1 MELMVNDAIFQVFG
15 LKAGDFDCSL
25 FSGGLINQTIYLKNK
40 TSDADFVLQNI
51 NTNVFKK
58 PETIANNIRL
68 AADFLK
74 EKCADYQFLNPVRTI
89 NGDEMY
95 VTDGVYWRLTPFIH
109 DTVALDRAENPKQ
122 AYEAAKQF
130 GKLCRLLAGCNSADF
145 GESIPGFH
153 DLDFYFQQ
161 FKNNIKLA
169 SAERLEKAADSIKE
183 LLDKESIVT
192 IYNELKNNPDFP
204 TRIIHHDTKI
214 SNVLL
219 NKDTFEGVCVIDLDT
234 LMPGKIISDLGD
246 MMRTYLS
253 PVTEEE
259 TDFNKIELREDYYEA
274 LMMGYLSEMA
284 DEITATEKE
293 FLVYS
298 GKFIVYMQALRFLS
312 DYLKNDCYY
321 PVNRPE
327 HNLDRAKNQIVL
339 LNKLI
344 EKESRLQNIIKNCL
358 DSKAPILN

>member
-1 MELMVNDAIFQVFG
+1 MVNEAIFKAFG
-15 LKAGDFDCSL
+15 LKATDFDCSR
-25 FSGGLINQTIYLKNK
+25 FGSGLINQTIYLKNK

-58 PETIANNIRL
+58 PEIIARNIRL
-68 AADFLK
+68 AADYLK
-74 EKCADYQFLNPVRTI
+74 ENYPDYPFLNPVKTT

-95 VTDGVYWRLTPFIH
+95 VTDGFYWRVTPFVH

-130 GKLCRLLAGCNSADF
+130 GKLCRLLAGCNSANF
-145 GESIPGFH
+145 GPSIPGFH

-161 FKNNIKLA
+161 FKNNLKQA
-169 SAERLEKAADSIKE
+169 SAERLEKAAESIKE
-183 LLDKESIVT
+183 LLDNEAIVT
-192 IYNELKNNPDFP
+192 TYNEVKNDPDFP

-219 NKDTFEGVCVIDLDT
+219 NKDSFEGVCVIDLDT

-259 TDFNKIELREDYYEA
+259 TDFDKIELREEYYEA
-274 LMMGYLSEMA
+274 LMKGYLSEMA

-293 FLVYS
+293 LLVYS

-312 DYLKNDCYY
+312 DYLRNDQYY

-339 LNKLI
+339 LNQLI
-344 EKESRLQNIIKNCL
+344 DKESRLQAIVNTCL
-358 DSKAPILN
+358 DSKAPILG